1 MSSSPIDLS
10 HVPPYET
17 TFFDDGLPV
26 ERNGL
31 DITTLLGVE
40 GDVPNELL
48 VSLCGAPAGS
58 TIQAYL
64 DALGRLIFAVTTPAS
79 IKTENR
85 HHDCSRRQRPANE
98 KRCRRYR
105 HSGIR

>member
-1 MSSSPIDLS
+1 MASSPIDLS
-10 HVPPYET
+10 HVLPYET

-26 ERNGL
+26 E
-31 DITTLLGVE
+31 
-40 GDVPNELL
+40 PNELL
-48 VSLCGAPAGS
+48 VSLS

-64 DALGRLIFAVTTPAS
+64 DALGRLIFAVTNPTS

-85 HHDCSRRQRPANE
+85 HRDCSRHQRPANE
-98 KRCRRYR
+98 KRCCRYR